1 MYHVETINIGKKHPM
16 FPYLDRAC
24 LCANN
29 MYNVANFHIRNLMTG
44 LHKNEHER
52 TQNEKDVL
60 RLVSESVPA
69 INERLAEKYE
79 ARKKR
84 IEDDER
90 LSGAEKSKR
99 IDALDTGF
107 STHCSGSR
115 KIPTISLFTAMLHNM
130 R

>member
-1 MYHVETINIGKKHPM
+1 MYHVETIDIGKKHPM
-16 FPYLDRAC
+16 FLYLDHAC

-44 LHKNEHER
+44 LHKEEHER

-60 RLVSESVPA
+60 RLVAESVPA

-90 LSGAEKSKR
+90 LSGAEKAKK
-99 IDALDTGF
+99 IKALKLNRF
-107 STHCSGSR
+107 SL
-115 KIPTISLFTAMLHNM
+115 PTADK
-130 R
+130 